1 MDKAYITQSG
11 QTWDQIALE
20 LYGDEHHCEAIMD
33 ANPDKLDYLI
43 FPTGVKL
50 KLPED
55 ESFLETQLSENYPE
69 WRRILDG

>member
-1 MDKAYITQSG
+1 MDRVYITQSG

-20 LYGDEHHCEAIMD
+20 LYGDEHHCETIMD

-43 FPTGVKL
+43 FPAGVEL

-69 WRRILDG
+69 WRRIIDG